1 MTSQVFNYTQE
12 NVSSLLIGRINK
24 EKLFVSLF
32 QSYVKANPRKSKQ
45 ECQKTVVE
53 LWKKMKQEGDLPS
66 QVDAL
71 LKKFESIAMRNKG
84 ALLSFWSKQ
93 SLNTDGVAHPPFPK
107 DPQQICPR

>member
-1 MTSQVFNYTQE
+1 MCDVTSVNYTQE
-12 NVSSLLIGRINK
+12 NFSLLLIGRILTMNK

-93 SLNTDGVAHPPFPK
+93 SLNNGWCSAPT
-107 DPQQICPR
+107 IT